1 MEKELSIK
9 LHLYPQLK
17 DEVEGL
23 SQEEID
29 NISHTIIEALSK
41 IDLSDKIK
49 ELKSCEMQYQ
59 IHVKPLRMTRIK
71 F

>member
-17 DEVEGL
+17 DEVESL

-59 IHVKPLRMTRIK
+59 IHECSIQE

>member
-17 DEVEGL
+17 NEVEGL

-29 NISHTIIEALSK
+29 SLAHTILEALSK
-41 IDLSDKIK
+41 VDLSDKIK
-49 ELKSCEMQYQ
+49 ELKKGEMSYQ
-59 IHVKPLRMTRIK
+59 IHESSIQE

>member
-41 IDLSDKIK
+41 IDLSDKVK

-59 IHVKPLRMTRIK
+59 IHEYSIQE

>member
-1 MEKELSIK
+1 MQKELSIK

-59 IHVKPLRMTRIK
+59 IHECSIQE

>member
-59 IHVKPLRMTRIK
+59 IHECSIQE

>member
-1 MEKELSIK
+1 MEKEFSIK
-9 LHLYPQLK
+9 FHLYPQLK

-59 IHVKPLRMTRIK
+59 IHECSIQE